1 MPPPPSLGA
10 HDSSQRA
17 EWDKRIRDMDGKGI
31 SPGGGIRDKRIVEGR
46 WSVESD
52 LGQGECRVGQ

>member
-1 MPPPPSLGA
+1 L
-10 HDSSQRA
+10 
-17 EWDKRIRDMDGKGI
+17 EKRIRDMDGKGI